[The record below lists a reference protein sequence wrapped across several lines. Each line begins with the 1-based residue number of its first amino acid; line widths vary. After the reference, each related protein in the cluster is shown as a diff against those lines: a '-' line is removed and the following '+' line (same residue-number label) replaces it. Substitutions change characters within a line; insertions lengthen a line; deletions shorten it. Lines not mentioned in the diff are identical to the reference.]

1 MGLLSIDRKMEGLK
15 EIVNISEKTKKKVM
29 KLLRKN
35 PV

>member
-1 MGLLSIDRKMEGLK
+1 MGLLSIDMEMEGLEEMIK
-15 EIVNISEKTKKKVM
+15 ISEKTKEKVM

>member
-1 MGLLSIDRKMEGLK
+1 MGMLSIDMEMEGLK
-15 EIVNISEKTKKKVM
+15 EMIKISEKTKKKVM